1 MATPDT
7 HARQRAQR
15 SAHRSRSCPAAREM
29 DGDILLRD
37 ELQLRTALEE
47 LLFWDANDALGF
59 KAQRQPTGAINVR
72 RKLTWRYNWA

>member
-1 MATPDT
+1 
-7 HARQRAQR
+7 
-15 SAHRSRSCPAAREM
+15 M

-37 ELQLRTALEE
+37 ELQQRTALEE